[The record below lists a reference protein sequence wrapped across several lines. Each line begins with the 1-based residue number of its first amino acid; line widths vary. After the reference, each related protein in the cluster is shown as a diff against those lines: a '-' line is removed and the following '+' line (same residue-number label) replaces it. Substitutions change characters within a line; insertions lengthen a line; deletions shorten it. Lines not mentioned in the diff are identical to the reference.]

1 MLNDPSKPQN
11 QRCVDLGLR
20 GLRLRRPFIRYSWAS
35 VARLC
40 RAAGAPKPNWE
51 SSLRR
56 HFLFAVEMLGEGFK
70 VWDVGAW
77 VWDVTF
83 SFGLRAFGLHSDF
96 LIFGGFGSLS
106 ERCQGLRI
114 KGT

>member
-1 MLNDPSKPQN
+1 MSCRRGPKAK
-11 QRCVDLGLR
+11 LGILTAT
-20 GLRLRRPFIRYSWAS
+20 PFS
-35 VARLC
+35 
-40 RAAGAPKPNWE
+40 
-51 SSLRR
+51 
-56 HFLFAVEMLGEGFK
+56 FAVEMLGEGFK

-96 LIFGGFGSLS
+96 RIFGGFGSLS
-106 ERCQGLRI
+106 ERCQGLRT